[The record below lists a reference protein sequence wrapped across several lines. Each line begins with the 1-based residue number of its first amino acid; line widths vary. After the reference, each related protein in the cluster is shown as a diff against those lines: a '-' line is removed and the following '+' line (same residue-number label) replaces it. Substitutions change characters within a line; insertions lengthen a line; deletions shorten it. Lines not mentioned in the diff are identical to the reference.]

1 MYLLFECGHC
11 FIAKKKREFYSNTPV
26 KIEELIKYIVLWL
39 SESVHRNYGFASGAS
54 QEKSMKGSIKKPQK
68 RHVRYFLGL
77 ALINT

>member
-1 MYLLFECGHC
+1 MACIYCLNVGIVLLPN
-11 FIAKKKREFYSNTPV
+11 KKREFYSNTSV

-68 RHVRYFLGL
+68 RHVRYF
-77 ALINT
+77 